1 MYTKV
6 QNAFTSRYLCYCTN
20 KNHWN
25 SIIYYNHEQK
35 RQLHTFENP
44 YRVRNLRETSK
55 TQQLSFIAFYQFV
68 LKLPAVFTKAKQT
81 TYFNFKQENTFQICN
96 FGIFCGEKLPRGT
109 IALWFCVQ
117 FWQVLCW
124 STAHDFKT
132 NCVQKADFHLFD
144 FATR

>member
-20 KNHWN
+20 KNNWN

-96 FGIFCGEKLPRGT
+96 FGIFLRRE
-109 IALWFCVQ
+109 IASGHCCTV
-117 FWQVLCW
+117 VLCSILA
-124 STAHDFKT
+124 STLLVDCSRFQNKLRT
-132 NCVQKADFHLFD
+132 KGRFSSF
-144 FATR
+144 